1 MNNGYVTTEE
11 LRKRI
16 EVNVILGENKEK
28 IAKMT
33 DEAVDILIDTA
44 SMILDVAFPYIGEK
58 TDSKQAH
65 EFPRNG
71 EIEVPFKVQTAT
83 IYIVN
88 EIIKGTHFSIIDRS
102 IKQETQSEKVDVIE
116 THYYESK
123 DKDIQRANVSEHPFL
138 FATMNSYIAKDYLK
152 NNKGFSTIHIQRV

>member
-16 EVNVILGENKEK
+16 EVNVILGECKEK

-33 DEAVDILIDTA
+33 DEAIDILIDTA

-58 TDSKQAH
+58 TDNKQVH

-71 EIEVPFKVQTAT
+71 ETEVPFKVQTST

-123 DKDIQRANVSEHPFL
+123 DIQRANISEHPFL
-138 FATMNSYIAKDYLK
+138 FATMNSYISKDYLK
-152 NNKGFSTIHIQRV
+152 DSKGFSTIHIQRV